1 MQSVEKKRSDAGKE
15 ALVMSPKKKST
26 VNRTVEVVLLFRVA
40 KTVVD
45 FFVERAYY
53 MYHRTGITE
62 RGSNHED

>member
-1 MQSVEKKRSDAGKE
+1 
-15 ALVMSPKKKST
+15 MSPKKKST